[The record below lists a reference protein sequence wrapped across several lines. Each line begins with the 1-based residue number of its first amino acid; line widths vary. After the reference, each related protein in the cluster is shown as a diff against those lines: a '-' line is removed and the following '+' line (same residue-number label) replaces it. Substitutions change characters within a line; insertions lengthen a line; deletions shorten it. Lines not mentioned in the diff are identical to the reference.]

1 MLHPVAGLRPT
12 RRLKRPVHPD
22 GHRYGVPQFAGV
34 LSVQGPDALHN
45 GGQIGAAPHVL
56 VDEKAG
62 EDVGQAPWMWRCR
75 PWSTGVA
82 LDRPS
87 SPPRERHA
95 NAPLRDCHISDTF
108 TLRQPITYRYSPGM
122 TTYGYIRTSRQRIQG
137 TAGSD
142 PEAQAHQLRQEGVP
156 EANIFRDV
164 GVSGGTGTNSRAG
177 WRALDAQLVSGD
189 ILVVVAID
197 RIGRRWMDTVNAVRD
212 LRTREVRIRSL
223 AQSEATWVTYLAA
236 EPDTAEAVI
245 GDILT
250 TFMAWAAEQEL
261 QAVSRRTRAGL
272 ERARAEGKT
281 LGPPSRVD
289 DGQVEAMARLRRE
302 GQSFRSIGRVFGV
315 SRTTVQRRLQE
326 QEAGNLEDSRTA

>member
-1 MLHPVAGLRPT
+1 
-12 RRLKRPVHPD
+12 
-22 GHRYGVPQFAGV
+22 
-34 LSVQGPDALHN
+34 
-45 GGQIGAAPHVL
+45 
-56 VDEKAG
+56 
-62 EDVGQAPWMWRCR
+62 
-75 PWSTGVA
+75 
-82 LDRPS
+82 
-87 SPPRERHA
+87 
-95 NAPLRDCHISDTF
+95 
-108 TLRQPITYRYSPGM
+108 M

-156 EANIFRDV
+156 EANIYRDV

-177 WRALDAQLVSGD
+177 WRALNARLVSGD

-272 ERARAEGKT
+272 ELARAEGKT

-326 QEAGNLEDSRTA
+326 QEAVNLEDSQTA

>member
-1 MLHPVAGLRPT
+1 MT
-12 RRLKRPVHPD
+12 
-22 GHRYGVPQFAGV
+22 
-34 LSVQGPDALHN
+34 
-45 GGQIGAAPHVL
+45 
-56 VDEKAG
+56 
-62 EDVGQAPWMWRCR
+62 
-75 PWSTGVA
+75 
-82 LDRPS
+82 
-87 SPPRERHA
+87 
-95 NAPLRDCHISDTF
+95 
-108 TLRQPITYRYSPGM
+108 

-156 EANIFRDV
+156 EDNIYRDV

-177 WRALDAQLVSGD
+177 WRVLNARLVSGD
-189 ILVVVAID
+189 MVAID

-223 AQSEATWVTYLAA
+223 AQSEATWVTYLAS

-281 LGPPSRVD
+281 LGPPPRVD
-289 DGQVEAMARLRRE
+289 GGQVEAMARLRRE
-302 GQSFRSIGRVFGV
+302 GQSFRSIGRIFGV

-326 QEAGNLEDSRTA
+326 QEAGNLEDSQPA

>member
-1 MLHPVAGLRPT
+1 
-12 RRLKRPVHPD
+12 
-22 GHRYGVPQFAGV
+22 
-34 LSVQGPDALHN
+34 
-45 GGQIGAAPHVL
+45 
-56 VDEKAG
+56 
-62 EDVGQAPWMWRCR
+62 
-75 PWSTGVA
+75 
-82 LDRPS
+82 
-87 SPPRERHA
+87 
-95 NAPLRDCHISDTF
+95 
-108 TLRQPITYRYSPGM
+108 M

-156 EANIFRDV
+156 EANIYRDV

-177 WRALDAQLVSGD
+177 WRALNAQLVSGD

-236 EPDTAEAVI
+236 EPDIAEAVI

-261 QAVSRRTRAGL
+261 QAVSRRTKAGL

-281 LGPPSRVD
+281 LGPPPRVD
-289 DGQVEAMARLRRE
+289 DDQVEDMARLRRE
-302 GQSFRSIGRVFGV
+302 GQSFRSIGRIFGV

-326 QEAGNLEDSRTA
+326 QEAVNLEDSQTS

>member
-1 MLHPVAGLRPT
+1 MT
-12 RRLKRPVHPD
+12 
-22 GHRYGVPQFAGV
+22 
-34 LSVQGPDALHN
+34 
-45 GGQIGAAPHVL
+45 
-56 VDEKAG
+56 
-62 EDVGQAPWMWRCR
+62 
-75 PWSTGVA
+75 
-82 LDRPS
+82 
-87 SPPRERHA
+87 
-95 NAPLRDCHISDTF
+95 
-108 TLRQPITYRYSPGM
+108 

-156 EANIFRDV
+156 EDNIFRDV

-177 WRALDAQLVSGD
+177 WRALDARLVSGD

-212 LRTREVRIRSL
+212 LRAREVRIRSL

>member
-1 MLHPVAGLRPT
+1 MT
-12 RRLKRPVHPD
+12 
-22 GHRYGVPQFAGV
+22 
-34 LSVQGPDALHN
+34 
-45 GGQIGAAPHVL
+45 
-56 VDEKAG
+56 
-62 EDVGQAPWMWRCR
+62 
-75 PWSTGVA
+75 
-82 LDRPS
+82 
-87 SPPRERHA
+87 
-95 NAPLRDCHISDTF
+95 
-108 TLRQPITYRYSPGM
+108 

-156 EANIFRDV
+156 EANIYRDV

-189 ILVVVAID
+189 TLVVVAID

-212 LRTREVRIRSL
+212 LRAREVRIRSL
-223 AQSEATWVTYLAA
+223 AQSEATWVTYLAS

-281 LGPPSRVD
+281 LGPPPRVD
-289 DGQVEAMARLRRE
+289 DDQVEAMARLRGE
-302 GQSFRSIGRVFGV
+302 GQSFRSIGRIFGV

-326 QEAGNLEDSRTA
+326 QEAGNLEDSQTS

>member
-1 MLHPVAGLRPT
+1 
-12 RRLKRPVHPD
+12 
-22 GHRYGVPQFAGV
+22 
-34 LSVQGPDALHN
+34 
-45 GGQIGAAPHVL
+45 
-56 VDEKAG
+56 
-62 EDVGQAPWMWRCR
+62 
-75 PWSTGVA
+75 
-82 LDRPS
+82 
-87 SPPRERHA
+87 
-95 NAPLRDCHISDTF
+95 
-108 TLRQPITYRYSPGM
+108 M

-137 TAGSD
+137 AAGSD
-142 PEAQAHQLRQEGVP
+142 PAAQARQLHQDGVP
-156 EANIFRDV
+156 EANIFHDV

-177 WRALDAQLVSGD
+177 WRTLDAKLAAGD
-189 ILVVVAID
+189 TLVVVAID

-212 LRTREVRIRSL
+212 LRTRAVKIRSL

-272 ERARAEGKT
+272 QKARAEGKT
-281 LGPPSRVD
+281 LGPPRIVD

-302 GQSFRSIGRVFGV
+302 GQSLRSIGRLFGV

-326 QEAGNLEDSRTA
+326 AVNLEEDTNDR